1 MTTLLSLIASSLLA
15 SGGTA
20 AIGPEADAEASG
32 SASVSLDGAGG
43 AKSKKAKKAKKAEKA
58 EGGGEEER
66 AVDAAASD
74 EAAKAEA
81 AKKPWIRR
89 WAPTRNMVEVGLM
102 GGVYMPGR
110 NHELFEPTTTL
121 VDQGFRRY
129 RTLGP
134 EVGVRVSYL
143 PLRVLGIELEG
154 AAMPTQTA
162 NQVDATI
169 FSLRGGLL
177 AQLPYW
183 SVTPFIVAGGGMLG
197 VRSLRSAVGNDIDPM
212 AYFGGGLKL
221 YISRQVSL
229 RFDFRDVMS
238 HKRGVDETFKNHNFE
253 GLVSFVLTFNRP
265 KPKVLVPPPDT
276 DGDTILDPDDQC
288 INEPG
293 VPEYKG
299 CPIPDTDGDTILD
312 PDDECVDVPGVEAYK
327 GCPIPDTDGDGI
339 LDTEDECKDVAGVP
353 EYRGCPIPDSDAD
366 GILDPD
372 DACKDEPETK
382 NGFDDG
388 DGCPDEIPEEV
399 VKFTGVI
406 EGIYFDSDKATIKKS
421 SFKTLDAAIDVLAKF
436 PSVNVEIS
444 GHTDDRGERDHNLEL
459 SQNRANSVRDYLVS
473 KGIDTARI
481 TTRGAGP
488 DEPIADNKK
497 KAGRAKNRRIEFKIV
512 QQ

>member
-1 MTTLLSLIASSLLA
+1 MTTLLSLITSSLLA

-20 AIGPEADAEASG
+20 AAGPEAEASG

-43 AKSKKAKKAKKAEKA
+43 AKSKKAKKAKKAEG
-58 EGGGEEER
+58 GGGEEER

-312 PDDECVDVPGVEAYK
+312 PDDEC
-327 GCPIPDTDGDGI
+327 
-339 LDTEDECKDVAGVP
+339 KDVAGVP